1 MAAKKNLTRMA
12 ILISGRGSN
21 MRALVEAAANKVFKA
36 DIVLVG
42 SNKPQAAGLE
52 FAKDHSIPTA
62 IIDHRR
68 HEDRESFE
76 RALDD
81 VLRQAKVELI
91 CLAGFMRV
99 LTPWFI
105 TRWQGRLINIH
116 PALLPSYKGL
126 HTHERAL
133 ADGVKIHG
141 CTVHHVVPEVDAGPI
156 LAQAAVP
163 VLVDDTP
170 DTLAERVLAA
180 EHRLYP
186 LALQKFLSNQAE
198 LGQNLD
204 PNAQLVVF

>member
-1 MAAKKNLTRMA
+1 MAKGKTTPRLA

-21 MRALVEAAANKVFKA
+21 MRALVEAAEHKMFKA
-36 DIVLVG
+36 DIVLVA
-42 SNKPQAAGLE
+42 SNKPQAAGLD
-52 FAKDHSIPTA
+52 FAKDHEIPTA
-62 IIDHRR
+62 VIDHRR

-76 RALDD
+76 RALDA
-81 VLRQAKVELI
+81 VLRDARVDLI

-163 VLVDDTP
+163 VMPDDTAE
-170 DTLAERVLAA
+170 TLAERVLAA

-186 LALQKFLSNQAE
+186 LALQKFLAE
-198 LGQNLD
+198 KPDLAQKSD
-204 PNAQLVVF
+204 PKSQLIVF